1 MFVALAVWALGQSFK
16 ALPLSVR
23 AIVPTGQ
30 GMPGVISVP
39 PFVQGVPLVGVTAIC
54 RMYELPYWTLWLPV
68 LSTGFPLELNVT
80 KLNVVLLA

>member
-1 MFVALAVWALGQSFK
+1 MFVALAFCALGQSFK

-23 AIVPTGQ
+23 AIVPTGH

-39 PFVQGVPLVGVTAIC
+39 PFVHGVPLVGVTAIF
-54 RMYELPYWTLWLPV
+54 RMYELPYCTLWLPV
-68 LSTGFPLELNVT
+68 LSTGFLLESKVT